1 MAFITEP
8 QGLRAPG
15 RQRVEED
22 SPLQQ
27 IEQSVQQRAASLALD
42 MAAPDSAA
50 TLQRLVEAEIDQWNL
65 DHRRG
70 LRPYELVEPAL
81 VAERAMRNLTGY
93 GPLQG
98 LLADGDV
105 WEIMINAPTPS
116 SCVAIAGLAATTTR
130 AFTTTTTWCAPSPS
144 CSTRPAATASSTPP
158 KDSKT
163 PSWPPAH
170 GCTSCMATWPAAATW
185 WSTSASS
192 PPTPLAASTSWWPET
207 CSMPPPPRS

>member
-105 WEIMINAPTPS
+105 WEIMINAPD
-116 SCVAIAGLAATTTR
+116 G
-130 AFTTTTTWCAPSPS
+130 AFSLKPH
-144 CSTRPAATASSTPP
+144 TRPTAR
-158 KDSKT
+158 KT
-163 PSWPPAH
+163 R
-170 GCTSCMATWPAAATW
+170 
-185 WSTSASS
+185 SA
-192 PPTPLAASTSWWPET
+192 PQRYQPYCYVGE
-207 CSMPPPPRS
+207 

>member
-1 MAFITEP
+1 MVFITEP

-15 RQRVEED
+15 RLRVEED

-70 LRPYELVEPAL
+70 LRPYELVEPAR

-93 GPLQG
+93 GPLQS
-98 LLADGDV
+98 LLG
-105 WEIMINAPTPS
+105 
-116 SCVAIAGLAATTTR
+116 
-130 AFTTTTTWCAPSPS
+130 
-144 CSTRPAATASSTPP
+144 
-158 KDSKT
+158 
-163 PSWPPAH
+163 
-170 GCTSCMATWPAAATW
+170 
-185 WSTSASS
+185 
-192 PPTPLAASTSWWPET
+192 
-207 CSMPPPPRS
+207 